1 MHFFFGCCSILF
13 LKETVTSRGLTW
25 ENNMYKLK
33 RSVNK
38 PIKYSKSTT
47 KRPNA
52 LLVEL
57 GLILSDS
64 GMSLF
69 SEEMRLF
76 RVVSGKLI
84 KKLKARN
91 K

>member
-1 MHFFFGCCSILF
+1 MGKQNVQA
-13 LKETVTSRGLTW
+13 KEAF
-25 ENNMYKLK
+25 
-33 RSVNK
+33 NK
-38 PIKYSKSTT
+38 PIKYRKSTT
-47 KRPNA
+47 KRPKA

-57 GLILSDS
+57 GLNLSDS
-64 GMSLF
+64 GMTQF

-76 RVVSGKLI
+76 RVVSGKRI